1 MNIDEFIA
9 RSNDASGEGDDARS
23 RTAASDPRR
32 RAAQRQAASSQR
44 RTVQAPRQRQ
54 DFNQQGGGRP
64 KGSFL
69 LIALLLVAAAVLG
82 FLLFRYVFGGGGGSL
97 STKLQLSEGEL
108 NHVVATYT
116 MMPGSYDNLGIAR
129 LIYQLPTTLCK
140 MFPHNEDGSYDAP
153 SADAILACVRGIVVA
168 KEAERQG
175 LTVSEADV
183 AAYAQSTLG
192 TSDYASIASGYGQT
206 EEEVHAQLSEAALM
220 AQLRAKVMTEAYPE
234 APAMPQEP
242 AVGEELSLTE
252 GYANY
257 VLGLAASEWDSE
269 TGTWVSPDGPFA
281 SALADYEISASGA
294 SHEAALQAYWV
305 AYQDYVTNHAEAAKA
320 WDAYLNG
327 LLSGVKLELGSVAV

>member
-116 MMPGSYDNLGIAR
+116 VGGKKTKLTAREVLEHEGMLSGS
-129 LIYQLPTTLCK
+129 
-140 MFPHNEDGSYDAP
+140 HNEDGSYDAP